1 MNKLYKV
8 DYLAPQLDK
17 SEMLRL
23 FNSPENILKK
33 QIKLVTHFRHESDLI
48 YNQGESIVKMHTDA
62 YENRKSFNPDA
73 KKNIYCAVIRN
84 PGYIRPNFLWRR
96 IVPSEIKL
104 QTNPKITSSKKK
116 FRTKSIKFAYRKAE
130 CSFDLEKLFSNMR
143 IDVWEREVVEELE
156 KHLFNLRILGMHL
169 ANQSKE
175 HFLYVKMLLEKH
187 PNELEEF
194 ISIRKEIYK

>member
-73 KKNIYCAVIRN
+73 KKNIYCAVLRN

-96 IVPSEIKL
+96 IIPTSIKL
-104 QTNPKITSSKKK
+104 QTNSKQN
-116 FRTKSIKFAYRKAE
+116 FRTKSIKNSYIKEE
-130 CSFDLEKLFSNMR
+130 CSFDLKKLFSNMR

-156 KHLFNLRILGMHL
+156 KHLFNLRVLGKHL
-169 ANQSKE
+169 SNQSKE
-175 HFLYVKMLLEKH
+175 HLVYVKKLLHKH
-187 PNELEEF
+187 PDELEEF
-194 ISIRKEIYK
+194 LSIRKEIYK